1 MCNASREVTLFED
14 KEENIE
20 KIDQGISNLSLSQSN
35 SPLVD
40 ILSSLLKDKE
50 KVPILRPNINI
61 TNTSTGNNV
70 CTQGNDTSVSL
81 SQLVDESEN
90 EVCPPV
96 TSKRIKGY
104 FCFDNVFN
112 LSKEVLNE
120 IEILEKGLGFVPI
133 SNIINVEDL

>member
-50 KVPILRPNINI
+50 KVPILRLNINI
-61 TNTSTGNNV
+61 TNTSTVNNI

>member
-1 MCNASREVTLFED
+1 MTLFED
-14 KEENIE
+14 NEENIE

-70 CTQGNDTSVSL
+70 CTQGNDTSISL
-81 SQLVDESEN
+81 SQPVDESEN

-133 SNIINVEDL
+133 SNIINVGDL

>member
-1 MCNASREVTLFED
+1 MTLFED

-40 ILSSLLKDKE
+40 ILSSFLKDKE

-70 CTQGNDTSVSL
+70 CTQGNDTSISL

>member
-14 KEENIE
+14 NEENIE

-70 CTQGNDTSVSL
+70 CTQGNDASISL